1 MGLHKFDKTMNY
13 IQSLDD
19 NPNISGMDA
28 STLKAQ
34 FDKAG
39 TDIKDYLNNTLT
51 EELDTK
57 FATTSSDIGTL
68 SNLDTTTKTDVVSAI
83 NEVNGKAADYIIE
96 TGTTD
101 GWKWRKWNSGRVE
114 INGWVQYTSIKL
126 DKASQGTYYNESTGT
141 KTTTLPISLSSVDYI
156 GVRETSSRSSGT
168 YVYNTAISGS
178 TLTIE
183 FRAFGNTNNGSCG
196 VQFNIIGTI

>member
-28 STLKAQ
+28 RTLKAQ

-39 TDIKDYLNNTLT
+39 TDIKDYLNNKLT

-57 FATTSSDIGTL
+57 LNDIGTL
-68 SNLDTTTKTDVVSAI
+68 SNLETTTKTDVVSAI

-114 INGWVQYTSIKL
+114 INGWVQYSSIKL
-126 DKASQGTYYNESTGT
+126 DKPSQGTYYNETTGT

-168 YVYNTAISGS
+168 YVYNTAISGNA
-178 TLTIE
+178 LTIE

>member
-1 MGLHKFDKTMNY
+1 MGLRKCDAKTNY
-13 IQSLDD
+13 IRQLDD

-28 STLKAQ
+28 TTLKTQ
-34 FDKAG
+34 FDLAG
-39 TDIKDYLNNTLT
+39 DEIKDYLNRFLT

-57 FATTSSDIGTL
+57 ISDIGTL
-68 SNLDTTTKTDVVSAI
+68 TNLETTTKTDVVSAI

-114 INGWVQYTSIKL
+114 LIGWVQYTSIKL
-126 DKASQGTYYNESTGT
+126 DKASQGTYYNETTGT

-168 YVYNTAISGS
+168 YVYNTAISGN